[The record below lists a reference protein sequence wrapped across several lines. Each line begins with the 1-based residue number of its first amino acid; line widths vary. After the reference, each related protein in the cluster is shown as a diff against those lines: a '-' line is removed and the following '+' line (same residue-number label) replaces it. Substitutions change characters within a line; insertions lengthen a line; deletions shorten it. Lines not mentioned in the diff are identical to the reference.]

1 MTDNYPEHLNPFA
14 DEKPRPKLTIR
25 DSFKELKKNLRQ
37 SFRIKKKEND
47 EVTIRQKSET
57 LRRLPLSYPNQ
68 QNEALPRSRFR
79 ERVTTTIT
87 SFPGPNPFEEEEK
100 RQNATTARRRGKK
113 RAPLPPKS
121 MSSQNVS
128 NLEASSG
135 GSHWS
140 LTSADTDCS
149 LSTDNGSRDDEVK
162 KDAMIDE
169 FKDFNKNMEALK
181 DDNLV
186 ISCPKDT
193 EKSEELE
200 ESVQEIDN
208 LSVISEGD
216 TSDLIVKDITSNV
229 IEEEKDVKNEEEA
242 EEPDI
247 NYCEK
252 KSLYIAGSRD
262 DLDDSSN
269 TFTGRVSLYITGSCD
284 DLDASNNN
292 EVCNKSVTDE
302 NNISDAVPTPKQ
314 RKNKLSKNILLGKES
329 VCN

>member
-25 DSFKELKKNLRQ
+25 DSFKELKRNLRQ
-37 SFRIKKKEND
+37 SFRIKKKDND
-47 EVTIRQKSET
+47 EVTLRQKSET
-57 LRRLPLSYPNQ
+57 FKRSPLSYPSPQ
-68 QNEALPRSRFR
+68 QEALPRSRFR
-79 ERVTTTIT
+79 ERIST
-87 SFPGPNPFEEEEK
+87 PGSNPFEEEEK
-100 RQNATTARRRGKK
+100 RQNAGTTRRRGKK

-121 MSSQNVS
+121 ASSQNVS
-128 NLEASSG
+128 NLEASSD

-149 LSTDNGSRDDEVK
+149 FSTDNETK
-162 KDAMIDE
+162 PDAMINE

-181 DDNLV
+181 DDSNNNVVAKEKAESNSNIPDLV
-186 ISCPKDT
+186 ISCPN
-193 EKSEELE
+193 EELE
-200 ESVQEIDN
+200 ESDH
-208 LSVISEGD
+208 LSVISEGGG
-216 TSDLIVKDITSNV
+216 SDLVVKDITSNL
-229 IEEEKDVKNEEEA
+229 IEEKEDEVEV
-242 EEPDI
+242 

-262 DLDDSSN
+262 DLNDSP
-269 TFTGRVSLYITGSCD
+269 TYTGRVSLYITGSCD

-302 NNISDAVPTPKQ
+302 NSIADAVPTPKQ
-314 RKNKLSKNILLGKES
+314 RKNKLSKNILLGTES